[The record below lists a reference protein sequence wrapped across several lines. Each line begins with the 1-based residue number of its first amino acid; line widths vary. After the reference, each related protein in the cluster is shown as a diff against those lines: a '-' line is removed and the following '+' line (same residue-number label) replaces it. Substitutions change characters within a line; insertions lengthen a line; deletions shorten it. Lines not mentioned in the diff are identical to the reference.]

1 MKLLLV
7 LAVVLFGVWFWRSSR
22 GVVHQRPKKQEPRAM
37 QAPLEMVGCALC
49 SVHVSIAD
57 AIPGKNGFYCC
68 LDHRQRAER

>member
-22 GVVHQRPKKQEPRAM
+22 IVNQRPKKQEPRAM
-37 QAPLEMVGCALC
+37 QGPLEMVGCALC

-57 AIPGKNGFYCC
+57 AIPGRNGFYCC
-68 LDHRQRAER
+68 LDHRQRAEG